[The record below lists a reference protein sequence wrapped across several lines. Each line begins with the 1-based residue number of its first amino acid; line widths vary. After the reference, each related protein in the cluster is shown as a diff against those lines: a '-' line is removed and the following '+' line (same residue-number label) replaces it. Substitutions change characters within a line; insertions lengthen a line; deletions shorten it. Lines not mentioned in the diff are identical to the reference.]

1 MKKITAILLAMGLSV
16 SAFTALTACDNTDT
30 EVTKEE
36 FLAAFTLGENY
47 VCKADAVY
55 EGMGIE
61 RWQFKRSGNLF
72 ESCVEMLNPDYTP
85 FPGDA
90 PTYNYVEQDGEK
102 VYYYS
107 PTIKEDGVTVD
118 FYRKE
123 ERTESFED
131 LIYEDLG
138 ALFLS
143 PLLDL
148 DLYTYNAE
156 TQAYEAAEVP
166 FEEGS
171 GVKDVSWKFVD
182 NKLVACSYVMIS
194 NNGEAEMRMPI
205 SFTIT
210 YGNATVV
217 LPTNVQ

>member
-1 MKKITAILLAMGLSV
+1 MFPDLNFTKGKLVVSFPQCFVEQATEGLGV
-16 SAFTALTACDNTDT
+16 
-30 EVTKEE
+30 EV
-36 FLAAFTLGENY
+36 
-47 VCKADAVY
+47 
-55 EGMGIE
+55 E
-61 RWQFKRSGNLF
+61 RWRRLLYYLF
-72 ESCVEMLNPDYTP
+72 ESCVELLNPDYTP

-118 FYRKE
+118 YYRKE